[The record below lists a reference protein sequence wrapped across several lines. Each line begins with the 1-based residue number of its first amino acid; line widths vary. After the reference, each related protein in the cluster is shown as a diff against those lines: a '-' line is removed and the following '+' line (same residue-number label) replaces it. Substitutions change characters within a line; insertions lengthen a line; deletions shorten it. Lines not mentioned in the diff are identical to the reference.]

1 MSTLNSIRKSKIVV
15 AFLSLPFIVRFLVC
29 LLAVLLAAFVGAM
42 FSECAEELIGEF
54 LGLPKKNEILKF
66 LGIGMGGVLLAIQ
79 AVMSYMRAKAMEGAA
94 KAQAGATKQQAKANE
109 NAEKGLRQER
119 LKNAIEH
126 LGHGSDSV
134 RLGGAYELFHLAEET
149 KELRQ
154 TAFDMLCVHIRR
166 TTGEAEYRENHESKP
181 SEEIQ
186 SLLTLLFV
194 QEHEVF
200 KGLHINLQGSWLNG
214 VVLSGARLRKA
225 NLVRAHLQEAELRGA
240 HLEEA
245 HLFDAQ
251 LQGADLEDV
260 HLQRANLMRAQ
271 MQGADLVDAQL
282 QGANLMGAQLQGA
295 DLVGALLQGADLGD
309 AKLQGAN
316 LMGAQ
321 LQGANLMG
329 AQLQGAYL
337 GGAQL
342 QGAYLGDAKL
352 QGANLV
358 DAQLQGA
365 YLEDAHLQRANLMGA
380 LLQGAYL
387 GDAQLQGADLR
398 GAQLQG
404 VASNK
409 PEPYIGFIK
418 RIRGAISRQCNL
430 SGVIFEGGL
439 NQEEVNSLVE
449 GLPVEN
455 AKELRE
461 KLAPH
466 IGQPKNNELP
476 ENGGAHYRSLHQRRG
491 RGMDRRV

>member
-1 MSTLNSIRKSKIVV
+1 
-15 AFLSLPFIVRFLVC
+15 
-29 LLAVLLAAFVGAM
+29 M

-66 LGIGMGGVLLAIQ
+66 LGIGMGGLLLSIQ
-79 AVMSYMRAKAMEGAA
+79 AVLSYMRAKTMEDAA
-94 KAQAGATKQQAKANE
+94 NAQAGATAEQAKANQ
-109 NAEKGLRQER
+109 NAEMGLRQER

-126 LGHGSDSV
+126 LGHESDSV

-166 TTGEAEYRENHESKP
+166 ATGEAEYRENHESKP

-200 KGLHINLQGSWLNG
+200 KDLHINLQGSWLNG

-225 NLVRAHLQEAELRGA
+225 NLVRAHLQEAELREAHLEEAHLFDAHLEGAVLREA

-271 MQGADLVDAQL
+271 MQGADLVDAQ
-282 QGANLMGAQLQGA
+282 MQGA
-295 DLVGALLQGADLGD
+295 DLVD
-309 AKLQGAN
+309 AQLQGAN

-321 LQGANLMG
+321 LQGANLM
-329 AQLQGAYL
+329 
-337 GGAQL
+337 GAQL

-418 RIRGAISRQCNL
+418 RIRGAIGRQCNL

-476 ENGGAHYRSLHQRRG
+476 ENSGAITGAYTKEEAEECFAEYKKAMSNA
-491 RGMDRRV
+491 D